1 MNHIRFDNESMSL
14 LEQLRDLHEG
24 FMVALCQVLGLVYE
38 EAITVDV
45 VNAVKALKAERQWI
59 PFSEKFPEARRVV
72 LLSDGDDEYALG
84 RWNEAVDR
92 WDILFSDHQFRRD
105 FFTHWMP
112 LLKLSNS

>member
-45 VNAVKALKAERQWI
+45 VNAVKALKAER
-59 PFSEKFPEARRVV
+59 ENYR
-72 LLSDGDDEYALG
+72 
-84 RWNEAVDR
+84 NEALAARKVLEEMKGR
-92 WDILFSDHQFRRD
+92 ITFRHAHVEEETNRLYQEYLAARVPD
-105 FFTHWMP
+105 EQITP
-112 LLKLSNS
+112 